1 MDYFVSFVIGMGLL
15 SYGELCQSALSSMHV
30 LVCIYEHVLCMCV
43 RTFFCVHAYPYVH
56 ITYRS
61 FYMHV
66 CLQRVHMLR
75 KSPVAVVTPHLARY
89 FCA

>member
-1 MDYFVSFVIGMGLL
+1 MVNCVKVHCLRCMFLYAYM
-15 SYGELCQSALSSMHV
+15 SMFY
-30 LVCIYEHVLCMCV
+30 VCVYE
-43 RTFFCVHAYPYVH
+43 RFFCVHAYPYVH